1 MDEREKNIREL
12 EEKRREDQR
21 DLDQTLTGLGAAFL
35 ARAGEQ
41 PQHGLPAPELRE
53 EYQQLNQEIAASE
66 DAIKAVEG
74 DVLHLRHLEEN
85 IQLKEQEAAERN
97 RELADRYILLGK
109 RLLDSGADARDAGAY
124 RQQLDALRVKITSL
138 EERLDVLD
146 GKGDSNVLAW
156 IGKNAQ
162 SVVLRSF
169 LGRNQG
175 NLQRIYQA
183 AGEQFSQT
191 PPESAE
197 FDESAA
203 AMRAEIAER
212 CGAQSALAEE
222 TAQLKETRRKIS
234 ASFSGEGNPGRKI
247 QNLERHILHIKER
260 LKALC
265 LRYGGHIEE
274 AAAEIPSCLE
284 GEDTPRLEQIRE
296 LRESIADYDR
306 RIEKLKAALAI
317 DGARAEIVKLER
329 AIVSQRARIAASET
343 AIDQCQRKI
352 AGLNDHIQEL
362 QQKI

>member
-1 MDEREKNIREL
+1 MDEREKNVREL
-12 EEKRREDQR
+12 EEKRREDQHS
-21 DLDQTLTGLGAAFL
+21 LDQTLTSLGAAFL
-35 ARAGEQ
+35 ARAAGQ
-41 PQHGLPAPELRE
+41 PPHELPAPELRE

-66 DAIKAVEG
+66 EAIKAVEG
-74 DVLHLRHLEEN
+74 DLLRLRQLEEN

-97 RELADRYILLGK
+97 RELADKYILLGK
-109 RLLDSGADARDAGAY
+109 RLLDSGAYEQLTGTY
-124 RQQLDALRVKITSL
+124 RQQLDALRAKITSL

-169 LGRNQG
+169 LGKNQG

-183 AGEQFSQT
+183 AGEQFSQM
-191 PPESAE
+191 PLENAE
-197 FDESAA
+197 PGTNAA
-203 AMRAEIAER
+203 AMCADIAER
-212 CGAQSALAEE
+212 RLAQSALGEE
-222 TAQLKETRRKIS
+222 TARLKEERRKIN

-274 AAAEIPSCLE
+274 AAAETPSCLS
-284 GEDTPRLEQIRE
+284 GEDTPHLERIRE
-296 LRESIADYDR
+296 LRESIGDYDR
-306 RIEKLKAALAI
+306 RIEKLQAALAI

-329 AIVSQRARIAASET
+329 AIASQRARIAASET
-343 AIDQCQRKI
+343 AIDQFQRKI
-352 AGLNDHIQEL
+352 SGLNDHIQEL